1 MQNDLHDLRAI
12 VFDTFGTLVDWR
24 TSIIGE
30 LEAFG
35 REHGITTDWVALTD
49 EWRGAYVPNMQKV
62 RSGDLPWTKLDNLHR
77 IELENLLGRFGV
89 RGLSETQK
97 AYINRV
103 WHRLAPW
110 PDTAPALYRLKSR
123 FILSPLSNG
132 NVALLTNLARHA
144 GLPFDLIL
152 CAEICRHYKPDPE
165 TYRMAYELLDLEP
178 RQVMLVAA
186 HNDDLLAATREG
198 LRTGFIPRP
207 TEYGPRQQ
215 KDLRAEHDFD
225 VVGSN
230 LGHLAGQILKR
241 AG

>member
-1 MQNDLHDLRAI
+1 MQDDLDDLRAI

-35 REHGITTDWVALTD
+35 REHGIATDWVALTD

-62 RSGDLPWTKLDNLHR
+62 RSGDLPWTKLDDLHR
-77 IELENLLGRFGV
+77 IELEDLLDRFGV
-89 RGLSETQK
+89 RGLSEAQK
-97 AYINRV
+97 AHINRV

-110 PDTAPALYRLKSR
+110 PDTAPALHRLKSR

-144 GLPFDLIL
+144 GLPFDLVL

-186 HNDDLLAATREG
+186 HNDDLLAARREG

-207 TEYGPRQQ
+207 SEYGPRQQ

-225 VVGSN
+225 VVASD
-230 LGHLAGQILKR
+230 LGDLAGQILKR
-241 AG
+241 AE